1 VTGVRGVRRFTIV
14 GGRTGEA
21 GQGLVEFSMLV
32 PLFLILL
39 LGMLEFGIAFNHQL
53 TLGYATR
60 EGARI
65 GADLVNGGGTLGCTS
80 PQSPN
85 AANVDSIIVESV
97 QRVLASAGS
106 PIPLSQVTR
115 IRIFQANPSG
125 GDTLSKDN
133 DWVYTATLNTLFDG
147 TQVNFTPGGA
157 ATWGSACNRS
167 NVVGHTYASAVDSIG
182 VSISYTYQMTTPLAS
197 ALRLVGGGGA
207 SSLAMTDVTV
217 MQFNPTD
224 VTN

>member
-1 VTGVRGVRRFTIV
+1 MIGRRCIQRIPLIRR
-14 GGRTGEA
+14 RTGER

-39 LGMLEFGIAFNHQL
+39 LGMLEFGTAFNHQL

-65 GADLVNGGGTLGCTS
+65 GADLVNGGGALGCGTG
-80 PQSPN
+80 QSPN
-85 AANVDSIIVESV
+85 AANVDQIIVEAV
-97 QRVLASAGS
+97 GRVLTSAGS
-106 PIPLSQVTR
+106 PIPLGSVTK
-115 IRIFQANPSG
+115 IRIFQADQNG
-125 GDTLSKDN
+125 GDTLGKDN
-133 DWVYTATLNTLFDG
+133 DWVYTASLNTMNDG
-147 TQVNFTPGGA
+147 AKVNFTPGTQA
-157 ATWGSACNRS
+157 WNACNRS
-167 NVVGHTYASAVDSIG
+167 NVVGHTYTNAVDSIG

-207 SSLAMTDVTV
+207 STLPMTDATV
-217 MQFNPTD
+217 MQLNPTS